1 MTQPIRYAKTKGG
14 RRVYVMIAL
23 TWVISA
29 AISAPIALGMNYTE
43 ARADTP
49 KLCVF
54 YNSEFLICSSL
65 GSFYIPCIIMIFLYY
80 RIFRAIHMR
89 AKQNAMKMAT
99 KKVTKSQASSKN
111 VIENKACKAQVLKN
125 YNERAADR
133 LAHHSDGSHKPLVP
147 QHHNTPPPVKKDLQV
162 TITDEVVSYSNV
174 ITTLQTTTDTG
185 EEEEENLIENQGN
198 VAQ

>member
-65 GSFYIPCIIMIFLYY
+65 GSFYIPVYHHDIPVLSYIQSNT
-80 RIFRAIHMR
+80 HESK
-89 AKQNAMKMAT
+89 AKRN
-99 KKVTKSQASSKN
+99 
-111 VIENKACKAQVLKN
+111 ENG
-125 YNERAADR
+125 D
-133 LAHHSDGSHKPLVP
+133 
-147 QHHNTPPPVKKDLQV
+147 
-162 TITDEVVSYSNV
+162 
-174 ITTLQTTTDTG
+174 
-185 EEEEENLIENQGN
+185 
-198 VAQ
+198 